1 MFTLDVFRQGHHL
14 SEASAATYRYV
25 VDLEHRF
32 IARKCP
38 GMIFSP
44 RSPAFRAFARSCA
57 SFVPEAKNGRLC
69 LGDEKWREFGRSWW
83 YHWLMVQWFIQVQYG
98 SIMFIYLQDDL
109 IPQKVEITKQDQ
121 TSMQRSCWFFWGHGT
136 PFYGPRQCP
145 HPPSTPE
152 RTDGIECFR
161 RSCVFPP
168 QSWYSDVTDG

>member
-1 MFTLDVFRQGHHL
+1 MVHHQLLAWYIQLPFSGVKMFDAALGRGGILAQGGLTNIYIYIYIYLFICIIINNIIIRLLAYMLFRLCSLDVYTRCFQTGAS

-69 LGDEKWREFGRSWW
+69 LGDEK
-83 YHWLMVQWFIQVQYG
+83 
-98 SIMFIYLQDDL
+98 
-109 IPQKVEITKQDQ
+109 
-121 TSMQRSCWFFWGHGT
+121 
-136 PFYGPRQCP
+136 
-145 HPPSTPE
+145 
-152 RTDGIECFR
+152 
-161 RSCVFPP
+161 
-168 QSWYSDVTDG
+168 

>member
-136 PFYGPRQCP
+136 PLLWSKAVSAPTKHTRENRWDRVFQAQLCF
-145 HPPSTPE
+145 ST
-152 RTDGIECFR
+152 TKL
-161 RSCVFPP
+161 V
-168 QSWYSDVTDG
+168 